1 MRPEEIALISQ
12 CPNRDEASAVMLHMV
27 DFEEDRR
34 QLLPNIP
41 TASQLQNFVVSSDRH
56 AAYEALWRTIAFGG
70 VIANT
75 ALWLY
80 F

>member
-1 MRPEEIALISQ
+1 
-12 CPNRDEASAVMLHMV
+12 MLHMV
-27 DFEEDRR
+27 DFDEDRR
-34 QLLPNIP
+34 QLLPNVP
-41 TASQLQNFVVSSDRH
+41 AAKELQSFVISPERH
-56 AAYEALWRTIAFGG
+56 AAYEMMWRTIAFGG

>member
-1 MRPEEIALISQ
+1 
-12 CPNRDEASAVMLHMV
+12 MLHMV
-27 DFEEDRR
+27 DFDEDRR
-34 QLLPNIP
+34 QVLPTVP
-41 TASQLQNFVVSSDRH
+41 TAGELTRFTISPERH
-56 AAYEALWRTIAFGG
+56 AAYEMMWRTMAFGG

>member
-1 MRPEEIALISQ
+1 MRPEEAALISQ
-12 CPNRDEASAVMLHMV
+12 LPNREEASAVMLHMV
-27 DFEEDRR
+27 DFDEDRR
-34 QLLPNIP
+34 QLLPTIP
-41 TASQLQNFVVSSDRH
+41 TRSSLQNFVVSPDRH
-56 AAYEALWRTIAFGG
+56 AAYETMWRMFAFGG